1 MTSLDLPGAD
11 SARERHEAR
20 AREVDHRV
28 KNTLQLIS
36 SLVLLQSRRAPDEA
50 TRTAMRSVLQRVAA
64 VGVAHRH
71 VCWDEDGGERVELA
85 ALIREIV
92 GDLAGSAGRSGVEI
106 ELDLE
111 PVAAPAP
118 QSAPIALLVSETIG
132 NCLRH
137 AYPEGR
143 TGKVSVSLRR
153 TSEGFVLGVVDD
165 GVGCGGDMR
174 AAGGFGLMV
183 AELMA
188 RQLQGE
194 FRIASTQPGVQVL
207 VSVPMTTDPRKA

>member
-1 MTSLDLPGAD
+1 MASLDLSGTDA
-11 SARERHEAR
+11 ARDPHEAR

-71 VCWDEDGGERVELA
+71 VRWDQDGGEQVELA

-92 GDLAGSAGRSGVEI
+92 GDLAVSAGRSGVEI

-111 PVAAPAP
+111 PVSAPAP
-118 QSAPIALLVSETIG
+118 QSAPIALLISETVG

-137 AYPEGR
+137 AYPDGR

-153 TSEGFVLGVVDD
+153 AEGGFVLGVADD
-165 GVGCGGDMR
+165 GVGYATDDR
-174 AAGGFGLMV
+174 PPGGFGLMV

-188 RQLQGE
+188 RQLQGQ
-194 FRIASTQPGVQVL
+194 FRIAPTQPGVQVL
-207 VSVPMTTDPRKA
+207 VSVPMTLDPNQA